1 MRGRVENPDVNG
13 DSRKLY
19 AGSEELSCKS
29 QSAEVE
35 WGDVCFDTEAKR
47 ETGAK
52 IMCGKTG

>member
-1 MRGRVENPDVNG
+1 VENPDVNG